1 MIYVNN
7 IQKNLK
13 KENINTIFNI
23 YIYIPKKFKFKII
36 NNYNIY
42 KYQLHLIFKKL
53 ILLSKIKIIIKKY
66 NISFIIIE

>member
-36 NNYNIY
+36 NNYN
-42 KYQLHLIFKKL
+42 
-53 ILLSKIKIIIKKY
+53 
-66 NISFIIIE
+66 SFIDKRYIYININYI